1 MVLRNGG
8 SVFEFEDS
16 AFPSNVT
23 VVSGSKLRASHCWKL
38 CPYSTQSTT
47 EAFDTR
53 VPNGQKTY
61 HQETNG
67 QQYSYSISGLM
78 GWACADNGCSFFLGT
93 AVAEV
98 DQQGRLFVPASGT
111 TYSAAGLASLT
122 GTVRHISSGR
132 TVVSATRYIEI

>member
-1 MVLRNGG
+1 MVLRNAG
-8 SVFEFEDS
+8 SVFEFEDL

-23 VVSGSKLRASHCWKL
+23 VVSGSKLRGSHCWKL

-47 EAFDTR
+47 EAFDIR
-53 VPNGQKTY
+53 IPDIEKTY

-67 QQYSYSISGLM
+67 QQYSYSISNLM

-93 AVAEV
+93 ATTEV

-111 TYSAAGLASLT
+111 TCDAAGLASLT
-122 GTVRHISSGR
+122 GTVRHISKGR
-132 TVVSATRYIEI
+132 TIVSRTRYIEI